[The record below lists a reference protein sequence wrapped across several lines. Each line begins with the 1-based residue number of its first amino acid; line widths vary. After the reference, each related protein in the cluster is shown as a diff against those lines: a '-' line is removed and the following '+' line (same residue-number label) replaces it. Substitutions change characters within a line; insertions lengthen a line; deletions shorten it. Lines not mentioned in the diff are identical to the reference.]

1 MITTNKIPLLKRSRL
16 RTVVNYDLRDKKHG
30 SLVILNTMDTKGLK
44 GKFGPI
50 NIDYNHLFTQ
60 TYSKRREN
68 IKVGN
73 RNIIKNTLVEREA
86 HYKEIE
92 REFPFVVGI
101 NEGRLSMGYNLIF
114 DLISAN
120 KIFKDSTGMIPKIKK
135 PVMYWDFIS
144 RYLAD
149 LPLDKYPIQT
159 MVINVDDFINIL
171 VGDLTGKTDNVDPIA
186 YLYYLLKRDIEEFFK
201 LGNLDII
208 LTSSNGSSLRI
219 NPNECKTL
227 LNSNKNTNLA
237 AIFRRELFKLMN
249 KVDPEENGDISN
261 AERIMTTSNRDMKA
275 KAISDNLIS
284 KYTFGAT
291 GDENIPEEVKTKI
304 EKEVEKAVDK
314 LSQTNSEVSE
324 ELVSQE
330 LDKNEEFIKEIVKS
344 TIKEPV
350 NRSNAS
356 NRRDELLREKQLEIE
371 IKGKTLEEI
380 LSVKSEKI
388 EIPVNDVSE
397 KAETINKNMTDVRF
411 PNINKTYVDELM
423 QKDLVSMFTDMN
435 NKSLKVFVRSITTED
450 TSDISNYKETYTVEL
465 EDELRVRH
473 RLVFDV
479 PKVIDGKFLYLGG
492 NRKYINNQQLL
503 LPIVKVEPDTVQ
515 LVSNYNK
522 IFIRRYGDKVSSINE
537 KLKKALSEDIK
548 GVRVQR
554 GKYDTENKAYVTT
567 IDYDDLSKLF
577 KEVSING
584 TKIIFDQKVIRDQ
597 MRVLAIKDFESKLD
611 KEILPLGHK
620 GSTYYCIDLTT
631 DEVVVINTDG
641 KTMTTGKTL
650 IDFMLSLSSDL
661 ESTVGSQNS
670 GKKYMYSR
678 ATIMTKQ
685 VPIAL
690 LLSYFEGIDG
700 FLKKANIKHYF
711 SDTRPRVSSDEGVI
725 QFEDG
730 YLVYT
735 QKPTATG
742 LLMNG
747 FVDIPTKNYKYEDF
761 NDKFMYQALF
771 ETMFGRRNIANAFDN
786 FLDNFIDPMTLDVL
800 QRLSLPTDLTGMILY
815 ANELLADNQFTHES
829 MVSRIRCTE
838 VISAIVYK
846 NVAKAYE
853 KYKET
858 STYSNPIKIGMKRDA
873 IMKEVMMQQIVEDY
887 SELNP
892 VAEQQKMRGCLRK
905 GPSGCNLAQAYTEE
919 QRSYHPAM
927 TGVFTLSSSPDGNV
941 GEINCRL

>member
-1 MITTNKIPLLKRSRL
+1 MITTNKLPLLKRSRL
-16 RTVVNYDLRDKKHG
+16 RTIINYDLRDKKHG
-30 SLVILNTMDTKGLK
+30 SLIILNTMDTKGLK
-44 GKFGPI
+44 DKFGPI
-50 NIDYNHLFTQ
+50 NIEYNHMFMQ

-73 RNIIKNTLVEREA
+73 RNIIKNTLAERESHYKEVEREL
-86 HYKEIE
+86 
-92 REFPFVVGI
+92 PFITGV

-135 PVMYWDFIS
+135 PVMYWDFIT
-144 RYLAD
+144 RYLSD
-149 LPLDKYPIQT
+149 LPLDKYPIRT
-159 MVINVDDFINIL
+159 MVISVDDFINTL
-171 VGDLTGKTDNVDPIA
+171 VGDLTNKTDNVNPIS
-186 YLYYLLKRDIEEFFK
+186 YLYLLLRRNEEEFFK

-219 NPNECKTL
+219 NPNECKSL
-227 LNSNKNTNLA
+227 LSNNKNTNLA
-237 AIFRRELFKLMN
+237 AMFRRELFKLIN
-249 KVDPEENGDISN
+249 KVDPEENGDISD
-261 AERIMTTSNRDMKA
+261 AERIMTASSRDIKA
-275 KAISDNLIS
+275 KSISDSLIS
-284 KYTFGAT
+284 KYTFGVT

-314 LSQTNSEVSE
+314 LSQNNSEVSE

-344 TIKEPV
+344 TIKEPMTK
-350 NRSNAS
+350 SNAS

-371 IKGKTLEEI
+371 IKGKSLEEI
-380 LSVKSEKI
+380 LAVKSEKI
-388 EIPVNDVSE
+388 DIPVNDVSE

-584 TKIIFDQKVIRDQ
+584 TKIIFDQKTIRDQ
-597 MRVLAIKDFESKLD
+597 MRTLAIKDFDSKLD
-611 KEILPLGHK
+611 KELLPLGHK
-620 GSTYYCIDLTT
+620 GSMYYCIDLTT
-631 DEVVVINTDG
+631 DEVVTINMEG

-650 IDFMLSLSSDL
+650 IDFILSLSPEL
-661 ESTVGSQNS
+661 ESVVCSQNA

-761 NDKFMYQALF
+761 NDKFMYQSLF

-829 MVSRIRCTE
+829 MVSRIRCAE

-858 STYSNPIKIGMKRDA
+858 STYSNPIKISMKRDA
-873 IMKEVMMQQIVEDY
+873 VMKEVMMQQIVEDY